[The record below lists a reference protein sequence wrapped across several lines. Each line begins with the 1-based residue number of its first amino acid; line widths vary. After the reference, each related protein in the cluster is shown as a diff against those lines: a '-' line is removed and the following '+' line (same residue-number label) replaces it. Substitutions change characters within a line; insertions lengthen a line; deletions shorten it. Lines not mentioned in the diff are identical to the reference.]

1 MCYLLLVQSF
11 VYFIPI
17 RYVVC
22 RNLLPGIESVQRYL
36 WVVND
41 QLISLKD
48 QPTTDVIEVFLSV
61 CLSVLSF
68 PHSVNN
74 STLLYSVPL
83 CSFPLGSALLCSA
96 LLCSA
101 LLSFAL
107 LCTTLLRS
115 PSLCFA
121 LLCSALLRSALH
133 CSALLCP
140 ALLRS
145 SAQ

>member
-1 MCYLLLVQSF
+1 MCYLQSF

-96 LLCSA
+96 LLCSSLLRSA
-101 LLSFAL
+101 LHYSAPLSFAL
-107 LCTTLLRS
+107 LCTALLRS
-115 PSLCFA
+115 PPLCFA
-121 LLCSALLRSALH
+121 LLCSALPRSAPLL
-133 CSALLCP
+133 SAVG
-140 ALLRS
+140 
-145 SAQ
+145 Q

>member
-48 QPTTDVIEVFLSV
+48 QPTTTDVIEVFLSV

-83 CSFPLGSALLCSA
+83 CSFPLGSALLC
-96 LLCSA
+96 
-101 LLSFAL
+101 
-107 LCTTLLRS
+107 
-115 PSLCFA
+115 FA

-133 CSALLCP
+133 CSALLCSAP
-140 ALLRS
+140 QRS
-145 SAQ
+145 RPVVYL